1 VAIDIIDLDRD
12 PEDYILYGAK
22 QSPGFVVLSGHDRNK
37 EWDVQKAKG
46 QVGASSTLNGDGLG
60 EFTATFTLVDQQDF
74 DDWEDFQR
82 LIESTTS
89 GTAPVALPIYHP
101 DLARQKYTE
110 VVNRGVGGITYRG
123 DGSRVVA
130 VKFGEHR
137 PPKPKPAAKAQPKPA
152 GRYAE
157 TEGDIGTGRR
167 VPAEDPNANAKEELA
182 RLRQQARET

>member
-1 VAIDIIDLDRD
+1 VAIDIIDLDREA
-12 PEDYILYGAK
+12 EDYIVYGAK
-22 QSPGFVVLSGHDRNK
+22 QSPGFVTIDGADRNK

-46 QVGASSTLNGDGLG
+46 QTGASSTLNGDPLG
-60 EFTATFTLVDQQDF
+60 EFTATFELYDQQDF

-89 GTAPVALPIYHP
+89 GVAPVALPIYHP
-101 DLARQKYTE
+101 TLARNKFTE
-110 VVNRGVGGITYRG
+110 VVNRGIGGMTYRG
-123 DGSRVVA
+123 DGSRVVK

-137 PPKPKPAAKAQPKPA
+137 PPKPKPAAKAKPKPA

-167 VPAEDPNANAKEELA
+167 VPADDPNENAKAELA
-182 RLRQQARET
+182 ALREQERRA